1 MNKRLLTAALGVAL
15 ASLATTASARPSE
28 GTQLAS
34 YSHRFNSYD
43 DGSLFYQ
50 RYFDNNR
57 EAGTERRRS
66 RRSAHRTTRHRHG
79 GHRVASLS
87 RRERVSRYDYDN
99 DTDSSDSAWEP
110 RRERRTTSRR
120 SRGGASTSRGC
131 LTPPA
136 RALLGRIEAKFGT
149 VQIVSTCRPGAVIA
163 GTHHPSRHASGN
175 AIDFNAPRGRKGEI
189 VRWLIATH
197 KNGGTMTY
205 AHMNHIHVDV
215 GYHFVSLNAR
225 R

>member
-28 GTQLAS
+28 GTRLAS
-34 YSHRFNSYD
+34 YSHRYNSYD

-66 RRSAHRTTRHRHG
+66 RRSAHRSTRHRHS

-87 RRERVSRYDYDN
+87 RRERVSRYDR
-99 DTDSSDSAWEP
+99 DSAWES
-110 RRERRTTSRR
+110 RRERRASRRVRGSATTSRN
-120 SRGGASTSRGC
+120 C

-205 AHMNHIHVDV
+205 AHMNHIHVDI

>member
-34 YSHRFNSYD
+34 YSHRYNSYD

-50 RYFDNNR
+50 RYFDNDR
-57 EAGTERRRS
+57 EAGTERRRTRRAGRNTRHVS
-66 RRSAHRTTRHRHG
+66 RHTSRHEHRRSGR
-79 GHRVASLS
+79 RVASYTKE
-87 RRERVSRYDYDN
+87 ERHSG
-99 DTDSSDSAWEP
+99 
-110 RRERRTTSRR
+110 RR
-120 SRGGASTSRGC
+120 SRGGASTSREC
-131 LTPPA
+131 LTSRA
-136 RALLGRIEAKFGT
+136 RALLGRIESRFGS

-163 GTHHPSRHASGN
+163 GTHHRSKHATGE
-175 AIDFNAPRGRKGEI
+175 AVDFNAPRGRKGEI
-189 VRWLIATH
+189 VRWLIANH
-197 KNGGTMTY
+197 KSGGTMTY